1 MRKRLHPRKC
11 NLQKAAE
18 ADTRGGDTDDVA
30 VSLGVGVLAAGN
42 VLLAVLLEEIGQ
54 ASSTKDRDG
63 DVKLSAALAKTETFA
78 TNSTEDVGE
87 DTNVVLAD
95 TLTLVDLVAARHLG
109 TITTLVHCI
118 LDLSAFPFMLLRQET
133 PNCLPA
139 SKLLTLQGSGCP
151 RELLLSVSRV
161 GLGQHGLPTFRQS
174 ILKDR
179 RVYGVRMNVSKFSP
193 ADQRTLPVF
202 PQTPTG
208 RDAYRCIWRSGQ
220 PETRGR

>member
-118 LDLSAFPFMLLRQET
+118 LDLSAFPFMLL
-133 PNCLPA
+133 
-139 SKLLTLQGSGCP
+139 SGCP